1 METQHFTAY
10 QELRRLG
17 LPAIHALACSRERMA
32 LESKCTATGFC
43 WLENRQGVLCA
54 QWQEEGFDLTAVI
67 VNDGDGWWTSG
78 VDCIGRFSSRWAP
91 GAIRHRQGGRNA
103 HEWFVP
109 ARERLCHLGDPKE
122 EYRRACA
129 YGRDWWYVGVKVK
142 ASRAGVTLGDVL
154 ALGIEFDFRP
164 NQQYLTQTALDL
176 ATQAISVANEKLKL
190 LCGCH

>member
-1 METQHFTAY
+1 MNQQHLQHY
-10 QELRRLG
+10 RELRQSG
-17 LPAIHALACSRERMA
+17 LASRHALACSRERMA

-43 WLENRQGVLCA
+43 WRENRQGVLCA
-54 QWQEEGFDLTAVI
+54 QWQEEGFDMTAAL

-91 GAIRHRQGGRNA
+91 GAVRHRQGGRNA
-103 HEWFVP
+103 HEWFIP
-109 ARERLCHLGDPKE
+109 ANLGDPKE

-142 ASRAGVTLGDVL
+142 SSRSGVILGGGL

-164 NQQYLTQTALDL
+164 DRQYLTQTAFDL
-176 ATQAISVANEKLKL
+176 ATQAISEANDKLRQ